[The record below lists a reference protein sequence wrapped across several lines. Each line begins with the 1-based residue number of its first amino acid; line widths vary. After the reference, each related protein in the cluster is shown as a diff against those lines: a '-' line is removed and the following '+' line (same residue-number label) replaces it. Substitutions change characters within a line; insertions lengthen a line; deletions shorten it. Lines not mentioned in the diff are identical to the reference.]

1 MPWLFTSQAVGQSA
15 GSLVQDANLISKI
28 YFPRLALPISK
39 ALGLTL
45 DFAISMVVVLAVMAV
60 YGVGV
65 SSMAFLVPLFLL
77 LGVIT
82 AFGVGTLFAAVNVRY
97 RDVALIVPV
106 LLQIWIFASP
116 VIYPGSLVSGPL
128 EYVWALNPMVSVLNG
143 TRWSLLGATAPDPL
157 MVAVSVA
164 LRARHARPRGPLL
177 QAHRALLRGR
187 HMSRDIAIR
196 SRGLSKRYSL
206 GQMQGGYGML
216 REALAD
222 RVRSLGRARSEKNE
236 FWALRDVDLEVERG
250 ETFGIIGHNG
260 AGKST
265 LLKILARVTPPTGGE
280 ADLDGR
286 VGALLEVGTG
296 FHPELTGRENVYLNG
311 AILGMGRAEISRKF
325 DEIVEFADVDRFI
338 DTP

>member
-1 MPWLFTSQAVGQSA
+1 MASADVTATADIQPHRVRIKPPRRWEGLGLRALIEYHELIYFLAKRELQIRYKQSIFGFGWAIMQPLVIAFIFALFFGQVAGVPSEGFPFPVFAIVGLVPWLFTSQAVGQSA

-157 MVAVSVA
+157 MVTVSALSAIVILVLAV
-164 LRARHARPRGPLL
+164 LYF
-177 QAHRALLRGR
+177 
-187 HMSRDIAIR
+187 
-196 SRGLSKRYSL
+196 KRT
-206 GQMQGGYGML
+206 
-216 REALAD
+216 EH
-222 RVRSLGRARSEKNE
+222 
-236 FWALRDVDLEVERG
+236 F
-250 ETFGIIGHNG
+250 
-260 AGKST
+260 
-265 LLKILARVTPPTGGE
+265 
-280 ADLDGR
+280 
-286 VGALLEVGTG
+286 
-296 FHPELTGRENVYLNG
+296 
-311 AILGMGRAEISRKF
+311 
-325 DEIVEFADVDRFI
+325 FADI
-338 DTP
+338 I

>member
-1 MPWLFTSQAVGQSA
+1 MASADVTASADIHPNRVRIEPPRRWEGLGLRTLLEYHELIYFLAKRELQIRYKQSIFGFGWAILQPLVIAFIFALFFGQVAGIGSEGFPFPVFAIVGLVPWLFTSQAVGQSA
-15 GSLVQDANLISKI
+15 GSLVQDSNLISKI

-77 LGVIT
+77 LGVMT

-143 TRWSLLGATAPDPL
+143 TRWALLGATAPDPL
-157 MVAVSVA
+157 MIAVS
-164 LRARHARPRGPLL
+164 
-177 QAHRALLRGR
+177 
-187 HMSRDIAIR
+187 
-196 SRGLSKRYSL
+196 
-206 GQMQGGYGML
+206 
-216 REALAD
+216 
-222 RVRSLGRARSEKNE
+222 
-236 FWALRDVDLEVERG
+236 
-250 ETFGIIGHNG
+250 TFS
-260 AGKST
+260 AS
-265 LLKILARVTPPTGGE
+265 
-280 ADLDGR
+280 
-286 VGALLEVGTG
+286 
-296 FHPELTGRENVYLNG
+296 
-311 AILGMGRAEISRKF
+311 AILVLAVLYFKRTEHF
-325 DEIVEFADVDRFI
+325 FADI
-338 DTP
+338 I

>member
-1 MPWLFTSQAVGQSA
+1 MASADVTATADIHPNRVRIEPPRRWEGLGLRTLLEYHELIYFLAKRELQIRYKQSIFGFGWAILQPLVIAFIFALFFGQVAGIGSEGFPFPVFAIVGLVPWLFTSQAVGQSA
-15 GSLVQDANLISKI
+15 GSLVQDSNLISKI

-77 LGVIT
+77 LGVMT

-143 TRWSLLGATAPDPL
+143 TRWALLGATAPDPL
-157 MVAVSVA
+157 MIAVS
-164 LRARHARPRGPLL
+164 
-177 QAHRALLRGR
+177 
-187 HMSRDIAIR
+187 
-196 SRGLSKRYSL
+196 
-206 GQMQGGYGML
+206 
-216 REALAD
+216 
-222 RVRSLGRARSEKNE
+222 
-236 FWALRDVDLEVERG
+236 
-250 ETFGIIGHNG
+250 TFS
-260 AGKST
+260 AS
-265 LLKILARVTPPTGGE
+265 
-280 ADLDGR
+280 
-286 VGALLEVGTG
+286 
-296 FHPELTGRENVYLNG
+296 
-311 AILGMGRAEISRKF
+311 AILVLAVLYFKRTEHF
-325 DEIVEFADVDRFI
+325 FADI
-338 DTP
+338 I

>member
-1 MPWLFTSQAVGQSA
+1 MASADVTVTAEIHPHRVRIQPPRRWEGLGLRALIEYHELIYFLAKRELQIRYKQSIFGFGWAIMQPLVIAFIFALFFGKVAGIGSEGFPFPVFAIVGLVPWLFTSQAVGQSA

-157 MVAVSVA
+157 MVTVSALSAIVILVLAV
-164 LRARHARPRGPLL
+164 LYF
-177 QAHRALLRGR
+177 
-187 HMSRDIAIR
+187 
-196 SRGLSKRYSL
+196 KRT
-206 GQMQGGYGML
+206 
-216 REALAD
+216 EH
-222 RVRSLGRARSEKNE
+222 
-236 FWALRDVDLEVERG
+236 F
-250 ETFGIIGHNG
+250 
-260 AGKST
+260 
-265 LLKILARVTPPTGGE
+265 
-280 ADLDGR
+280 
-286 VGALLEVGTG
+286 
-296 FHPELTGRENVYLNG
+296 
-311 AILGMGRAEISRKF
+311 
-325 DEIVEFADVDRFI
+325 FADI
-338 DTP
+338 I

>member
-1 MPWLFTSQAVGQSA
+1 MASADVTATADIHPNRVRIEPPRRWEGLGLRTLLEYHELIYFLAKRELQIRYKQSIFGFGWAILQPLVIAFIFALFFGQVAGIGSEGFPFPVFAIVGLVPWLFTSQAVGQSA
-15 GSLVQDANLISKI
+15 GSLVQDSNLISKI

-77 LGVIT
+77 LGVMT

-143 TRWSLLGATAPDPL
+143 TRWALLGATAPDPL
-157 MVAVSVA
+157 M
-164 LRARHARPRGPLL
+164 
-177 QAHRALLRGR
+177 
-187 HMSRDIAIR
+187 IAA
-196 SRGLSKRYSL
+196 S
-206 GQMQGGYGML
+206 
-216 REALAD
+216 
-222 RVRSLGRARSEKNE
+222 
-236 FWALRDVDLEVERG
+236 
-250 ETFGIIGHNG
+250 TFS
-260 AGKST
+260 AS
-265 LLKILARVTPPTGGE
+265 
-280 ADLDGR
+280 
-286 VGALLEVGTG
+286 
-296 FHPELTGRENVYLNG
+296 
-311 AILGMGRAEISRKF
+311 AILVLAVLYFKRTEHF
-325 DEIVEFADVDRFI
+325 FADI
-338 DTP
+338 I

>member
-1 MPWLFTSQAVGQSA
+1 MASADVTAPAGIHAHRVRIEPPRRWQGLGLRALIEYHELIYFLAKRELQIRYKQSIFGFGWAILQPLVIAFIFALFFGQVAGIGSEGFPFPVFAIVGLVPWLFTSQAVGQSA

-77 LGVIT
+77 LGVMT

-128 EYVWALNPMVSVLNG
+128 QYVWALNPMVSVLNG
-143 TRWSLLGATAPDPL
+143 TRWALLGATAPDPL
-157 MVAVSVA
+157 MVAVSV
-164 LRARHARPRGPLL
+164 
-177 QAHRALLRGR
+177 
-187 HMSRDIAIR
+187 
-196 SRGLSKRYSL
+196 LSATVILVLAVLYFKRTE
-206 GQMQGGYGML
+206 Q
-216 REALAD
+216 
-222 RVRSLGRARSEKNE
+222 
-236 FWALRDVDLEVERG
+236 F
-250 ETFGIIGHNG
+250 
-260 AGKST
+260 
-265 LLKILARVTPPTGGE
+265 
-280 ADLDGR
+280 
-286 VGALLEVGTG
+286 
-296 FHPELTGRENVYLNG
+296 
-311 AILGMGRAEISRKF
+311 
-325 DEIVEFADVDRFI
+325 FADI
-338 DTP
+338 I